1 MDRWICGYRWSSATY
16 AKDLL
21 WEFPQKI
28 LEIVLFFYETIKDQ
42 NGKSVIVPHI
52 CGPSPHFRHSSH
64 MGFRDLLLCP
74 KIPLKTITIRILIK
88 FPFPPEREWK
98 NMKPKPYCQAIN
110 RKEAVMRKQSLGHV
124 LLGTGIIQ
132 KDQEAFSSIKK
143 EVYSNLAELY
153 EKRGEKARARQYR
166 EETEGL
172 QERRRGRWSL

>member
-1 MDRWICGYRWSSATY
+1 
-16 AKDLL
+16 
-21 WEFPQKI
+21 
-28 LEIVLFFYETIKDQ
+28 
-42 NGKSVIVPHI
+42 
-52 CGPSPHFRHSSH
+52 
-64 MGFRDLLLCP
+64 
-74 KIPLKTITIRILIK
+74 
-88 FPFPPEREWK
+88 
-98 NMKPKPYCQAIN
+98 
-110 RKEAVMRKQSLGHV
+110 MRKQSLGHV